1 MIKRYEKPFIND
13 LTTEY
18 SAFADGS
25 TCFVGRHLQLI
36 CGSGIFAAKPCITGI
51 AYNFNECYGG
61 RVNLPIS

>member
-25 TCFVGRHLQLI
+25 TC
-36 CGSGIFAAKPCITGI
+36 ITGGHFLTTC
-51 AYNFNECYGG
+51 AGGLFASEPCSAGYLYNVNECFAGPS
-61 RVNLPIS
+61 NLPTS